1 MFALRDSLT
10 SFVVDDLWSVNAISP
25 VVVEPL
31 PEFFC
36 YGGTV
41 DIDRVLIQLNE
52 YGKNISRFDFPDW
65 EYSFVG
71 GAACCAVR
79 GFKGQGTCKD

>member
-1 MFALRDSLT
+1 MQGLRERNRISFSFCFLFSIFALRDSLT
-10 SFVVDDLWSVNAISP
+10 SFVVDDLWSANAFSP

-41 DIDRVLIQLNE
+41 DIDRVPN
-52 YGKNISRFDFPDW
+52 F
-65 EYSFVG
+65 
-71 GAACCAVR
+71 
-79 GFKGQGTCKD
+79 

>member
-1 MFALRDSLT
+1 MEA
-10 SFVVDDLWSVNAISP
+10 NAFSP

-41 DIDRVLIQLNE
+41 DIDRVFIQLNE
-52 YGKNISRFDFPDW
+52 YGRYDCTRIGS
-65 EYSFVG
+65 S
-71 GAACCAVR
+71 
-79 GFKGQGTCKD
+79 